1 MKKKIKTYKTLCA
14 FRKAI
19 ALLIP
24 EKKHELIL
32 RNMEKCGYVS
42 SHMEGLSKVYTL
54 NGQPTADDV
63 QVVVKRMGF

>member
-1 MKKKIKTYKTLCA
+1 MAKIKVYKTLCA

-24 EKKHELIL
+24 ERKHELIL

-42 SHMEGLSKVYTL
+42 SHMEGLRKVYTL

>member
-1 MKKKIKTYKTLCA
+1 MKKTKTYKTCPA

-24 EKKHELIL
+24 ERKHEIIL
-32 RNMEKCGYVS
+32 REMEKAGYVS
-42 SHMEGLSKVYTL
+42 SRMEGLSKVYSL
-54 NGQPTADDV
+54 NGQPTDADV